1 MIYAMFEPMCA
12 APPAALPEVYIQGW
26 FACRSTLVVQRAT
39 RQRRELGDVGTSP
52 VPGSVFFFAGFCVWY
67 LAGAKSAT
75 SGLDEL
81 STRKR
86 GYDRRRLLALPPP
99 PRSPANV
106 PPCVDG
112 GKTAGLDINHLS
124 FVRNH
129 DAAPAERALD
139 HGWFVGTPGPC
150 LQQPNHLSANETVRG
165 ARAVNRLR
173 SLFTTL
179 WSTTSTSAQTHSHH
193 LTAAISAGFVTQT
206 HSFLSSSLTC
216 SITGNVVCYT
226 GHLCS
231 VDM

>member
-1 MIYAMFEPMCA
+1 MRCCLSRCARRRRRPCQRFIYKVGSPAGQRSWCRGQRVSGGSWETWVQAPSRA
-12 APPAALPEVYIQGW
+12 A
-26 FACRSTLVVQRAT
+26 
-39 RQRRELGDVGTSP
+39 
-52 VPGSVFFFAGFCVWY
+52 FFFLAGFCVWY